1 VLLAF
6 TSRTAI
12 SGWARTGACL
22 DLAIHSSLDS
32 EHHGLIPRIMRGPT
46 RPLERNLTQGYLP
59 LAKAGA
65 GKDRDLAGAEVEPLF
80 DTLRA
85 PARQMPS
92 LAARRLSTGCW
103 YEMAPQMAQPAASFE
118 TPISPPSSA
127 PRLVRAVG
135 LLSLTAIAINGM
147 IGAGIFLLPAT
158 AARLLGP
165 LSPLAYFVSG
175 LAILLIILC
184 FAEVGSRFERA
195 GGPYLYART
204 AFGPFVGFEVG
215 WLFLL
220 ARLTAFAAISNAFT
234 AYLAYFWPAAGV
246 GVGRV
251 IAITA
256 LLGVLAAINL
266 VGIRYGAWFI
276 NLLTVGKLLPL
287 LLLAIAGLFFI
298 DARQFSFSAPP
309 PIAALRQASL
319 VLIFAFGG
327 FEFASV
333 PSEEVINPRR
343 NLPIALLAAV
353 SLTGIIYVL
362 IQIVAL
368 GTVPQ
373 LAAASAPLAL
383 SAQHFLGVVGGAIV
397 AVGALISTSATD
409 SATVLVGPRL
419 LYAMAEGGQ
428 LPGVLARVHPRYRT
442 PHVALAA
449 FALGAWAVAM
459 YSNFSQLAALSAIAR
474 LFYYLTTCVAV
485 PVLRRKMPNSSRQ
498 FAVPGGALIPVAAV
512 AVSLWLLSGSTLAQ
526 AVLGAGALLTGAAI
540 YLAQKWWSAGARPP
554 RAS

>member
-1 VLLAF
+1 
-6 TSRTAI
+6 
-12 SGWARTGACL
+12 
-22 DLAIHSSLDS
+22 
-32 EHHGLIPRIMRGPT
+32 
-46 RPLERNLTQGYLP
+46 
-59 LAKAGA
+59 
-65 GKDRDLAGAEVEPLF
+65 
-80 DTLRA
+80 
-85 PARQMPS
+85 
-92 LAARRLSTGCW
+92 
-103 YEMAPQMAQPAASFE
+103 MAQLAASFE
-118 TPISPPSSA
+118 TPVSQPSPS
-127 PRLVRAVG
+127 RLVRAVG
-135 LLSLTAIAINGM
+135 LLSLTAMALNGM
-147 IGAGIFLLPAT
+147 IGSGIFLLPAT
-158 AARLLGP
+158 VAKLLGP
-165 LSPLAYFVSG
+165 VSPLAYLVSG
-175 LAILLIILC
+175 MAILFIILC

-215 WLFLL
+215 WMFLL
-220 ARLTAFAAISNAFT
+220 ARFTAFAAISNAFT
-234 AYLAYFWPAAGV
+234 HYLAYFWPPAGAGV
-246 GVGRV
+246 WRV
-251 IAITA
+251 IAISTFLA
-256 LLGVLAAINL
+256 MLAAINF
-266 VGIRYGAWFI
+266 VGVRYATWFV

-298 DARQFSFSAPP
+298 DARQFSFSALPP
-309 PIAALRQASL
+309 SGALRQASL

-327 FEFASV
+327 FELASV
-333 PSEEVINPRR
+333 PTEEVINPQRK
-343 NLPIALLAAV
+343 IAAALLAAV
-353 SLTGIIYVL
+353 SLTGVIYVL
-362 IQIVAL
+362 VQIVAL

-373 LAAASAPLAL
+373 LAIAAAPLAS
-383 SAQHFLGVVGGAIV
+383 SARHFLGVIGGAIV
-397 AVGALISTSATD
+397 AVGALLSTTGTD
-409 SATVLVGPRL
+409 STTVLVGSRL

-512 AVSLWLLSGSTLAQ
+512 AVSLWLLSGSTVAQ